1 MDDFREWLSDNLR
14 YFMLGGA
21 ILVIVLVLI
30 FGVRACVGGKKGNSN
45 EDQTTAKSNQE
56 NDPSSPANDGETDEK
71 KDASSADSTK
81 AEENSMDT
89 SAQDEIVKDT
99 ADEAQQ
105 PSDDVQIPALEDG
118 IYDAEFNT
126 DSSMFHVNEAND
138 GRGTL
143 TVENGKMTIHVSLTS
158 KHIVNLF
165 VGTAEDAQKDGAEI
179 LQPTTD
185 TVTYSDGSTEE
196 VYGFDVPVEA
206 LNQEFDLALLGTKG
220 TWYDHKV
227 SVSDP
232 QKVE

>member
-1 MDDFREWLSDNLR
+1 
-14 YFMLGGA
+14 MLGG
-21 ILVIVLVLI
+21 
-30 FGVRACVGGKKGNSN
+30 CGNN
-45 EDQTTAKSNQE
+45 AQ
-56 NDPSSPANDGETDEK
+56 PA
-71 KDASSADSTK
+71 ADSTK

-165 VGTAEDAQKDGAEI
+165 VGTAEDARRMEPRFYSLLRI
-179 LQPTTD
+179 PLL
-185 TVTYSDGSTEE
+185 TVT
-196 VYGFDVPVEA
+196 
-206 LNQEFDLALLGTKG
+206 DLQRKCMDLM
-220 TWYDHKV
+220 
-227 SVSDP
+227 SR
-232 QKVE
+232 

>member
-1 MDDFREWLSDNLR
+1 
-14 YFMLGGA
+14 MLGG
-21 ILVIVLVLI
+21 
-30 FGVRACVGGKKGNSN
+30 CGNN
-45 EDQTTAKSNQE
+45 AQ
-56 NDPSSPANDGETDEK
+56 PA
-71 KDASSADSTK
+71 ADSTE

-165 VGTAEDAQKDGAEI
+165 VGTAEDARKDGAEI

-206 LNQEFDLALLGTKG
+206 LNQEFGLALLGTKG